1 MTLVDVFSLND
12 IVDVFSTYFTLS
24 SSVSIVNLE
33 HVITGS
39 GEHTHTGTYITL
51 IYFATVLHFM

>member
-1 MTLVDVFSLND
+1 MTLVDVFSLPA
-12 IVDVFSTYFTLS
+12 YFTLS
-24 SSVSIVNLE
+24 FSVSIVNLE
-33 HVITGS
+33 RVITGS